1 MFVDVS
7 MSSASSTSSSTSE
20 RKIVDN
26 LKVYDD
32 ISKCRDVK
40 RQIIG
45 LWKAKKTYREIAEAL
60 GVSKT
65 CVEHSVNAFKETG
78 TISEKPR
85 SGRPRKTTERDD
97 RAVVNLSKINRRAS
111 LPEIASEMEGFHGVS
126 VSVSTVSRR
135 LREVGM
141 ESRVALQKPLLN
153 VGHRAKRR
161 NFAREKR
168 DWNIDMWR
176 KVIFSDESRFE
187 LFPRRK
193 IRVRRT
199 KTEKFLPS
207 CLVPKVQQGGDA
219 LMIWGCITSEG
230 PGEMTVVDGL

>member
-1 MFVDVS
+1 MPLLVNLALTDAVAACIYTAIRRLRDYCCENHVRTPSPTCDEGYDTVDTVQRVHVLCGD
-7 MSSASSTSSSTSE
+7 AE
-20 RKIVDN
+20 
-26 LKVYDD
+26 
-32 ISKCRDVK
+32 CRDVK

-199 KTEKFLPS
+199 KTE
-207 CLVPKVQQGGDA
+207 
-219 LMIWGCITSEG
+219 MR
-230 PGEMTVVDGL
+230 